1 MRESLARVFVRR
13 STFEALELE
22 WNEEGRRKKEE
33 GGKWIKKR
41 EGIEERSG
49 HRGNTMTTKRLLLL
63 FGRKRGE
70 LSIPSYA

>member
-33 GGKWIKKR
+33 GRRKKEENGSRRGKELRR
-41 EGIEERSG
+41 EVATEATR
-49 HRGNTMTTKRLLLL
+49 
-63 FGRKRGE
+63 
-70 LSIPSYA
+70 